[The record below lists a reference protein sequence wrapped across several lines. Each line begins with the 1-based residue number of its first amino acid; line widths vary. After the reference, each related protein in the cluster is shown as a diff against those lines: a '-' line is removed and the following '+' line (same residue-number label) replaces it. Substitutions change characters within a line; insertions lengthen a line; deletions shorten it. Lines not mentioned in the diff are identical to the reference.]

1 MDDINVSL
9 LKIFHNGILNTKENK
24 ITEYIQ
30 LQEKEHSE
38 LNLDK
43 ENIRAYL
50 INLCFD
56 DIIEN
61 KNNKKN
67 YFLVNIIFE
76 RGSINKNEFSLDKLS
91 KLYKKFTN
99 NFILKKEK
107 EKGMGINI
115 ELDMKKEDSLDSLE
129 KMDLPNINLQIRFL
143 SKTYY
148 LYSDKIALIKFIK
161 KEILE
166 EKIIENKSV
175 IIKEFL
181 ANKKN
186 FEKEVFKSK
195 EEADFYINLF
205 LELNYLE
212 KRIEYN
218 NQTNLKIKNL
228 KQNIN
233 NILYIK

>member
-9 LKIFHNGILNTKENK
+9 LYLFHRGILNTKENK

-38 LNLDK
+38 LNLDN

-56 DIIEN
+56 DIIDN

-107 EKGMGINI
+107 ERDWGLI
-115 ELDMKKEDSLDSLE
+115 L
-129 KMDLPNINLQIRFL
+129 NLI
-143 SKTYY
+143 
-148 LYSDKIALIKFIK
+148 
-161 KEILE
+161 
-166 EKIIENKSV
+166 
-175 IIKEFL
+175 
-181 ANKKN
+181 
-186 FEKEVFKSK
+186 
-195 EEADFYINLF
+195 
-205 LELNYLE
+205 
-212 KRIEYN
+212 
-218 NQTNLKIKNL
+218 
-228 KQNIN
+228 
-233 NILYIK
+233 